1 MEYGMKMSRKFY
13 LVAVAGGSGTRMG
26 AAVPKQFLE
35 LGGKAI
41 LQRTIESFVRACP
54 ETHVITVLPQS
65 CIGYWKD
72 YCLERNFDIPQTIVA
87 GGLTRY
93 HSVLSALSKIPDGA
107 VVAVHDGVRPLVSE
121 SLIRT
126 MLDRMKDVRAL
137 IPVLPSVDTLT
148 VLCADRDGLLQDVP
162 GESVDRSRIFRVQ
175 TPQMF
180 LSEDLKRAY
189 AGAFDISYTDDASVA
204 RANKIPLSY
213 IEGERFNIKITTPQD
228 LQLARAIM
236 DIEGIL

>member
-1 MEYGMKMSRKFY
+1 MSRKFY
-13 LVAVAGGSGTRMG
+13 LIAVAGGSGTRMG

-41 LQRTIESFVRACP
+41 LQRTIEAFVRAYP

-65 CIGYWKD
+65 CMDYWKD
-72 YCLERNFDIPQTIVA
+72 YCVDRNFDVPQTLVP

-93 HSVLSALSKIPDGA
+93 HSVQNALSKVPDGA
-107 VVAVHDGVRPLVSE
+107 IVAVHDGVRPLVSE
-121 SLIRT
+121 KLIRE
-126 MLDRMKDVRAL
+126 MISRMAEVRAL

-148 VLCADRDGLLQDVP
+148 VLRKGPDGLLSDVP
-162 GESVDRSRIFRVQ
+162 GATVDRSEVYRVQ

-180 LSEDLKRAY
+180 LSEDLKKAY
-189 AGAFDISYTDDASVA
+189 SGAFDMSYTDDGSVA

-213 IEGERFNIKITTPQD
+213 IEGERYNIKITTPED
-228 LQLARAIM
+228 LEFAQVLI
-236 DIEGIL
+236 DF